1 LRRLVC
7 AKLTLKLPLSCMQA
21 LSRFRH
27 PNIAALFA
35 YTDPTAEGA
44 SGGYHLVYELAEKGS
59 LENFLRDD
67 LGRSRLGSFQRR
79 VQVAIDVLTAIRF
92 LHEGSKG
99 VASCFHRD
107 IKPANIVIKR
117 DFTAQ
122 LIDCGLA
129 KFVNDRITT
138 TGVKGTRGYIC
149 PQYVKTGKYLA
160 ACDIYSYGV
169 VLLELWTGRL
179 QNHEDESEATFNFG
193 EEYIYGEREVNA
205 DVDAATDL
213 ADPLPAFSKRYSD
226 LALRC
231 INERIK
237 NRPTGV
243 AVLNELK
250 DILVECSLSTTSLLG
265 SGSPSLSEAAESCSN
280 CRTMP
285 IMKPHE
291 ICALC
296 LFRKEIRKEFANIV
310 VVNQAP
316 EFPAMD
322 ALQKQI
328 EDLSNKFDPTLE
340 GLRKQMEDMNK
351 KLDLTLPVMAQ
362 LDRRLNNQIPRT
374 FFLLPGDIKSGWKHP
389 RSWLRSKVQK
399 KYYLFFVCPV
409 SQQAV
414 SPPIKLKVAKD
425 WVGKIAPVLAMGLYL
440 LQMSIKAGLNV
451 SLDLDGVASDLF
463 QVSSSHVSEM
473 IKELSAILDESDS
486 SRGLLDRLRAQQLSE
501 GDVHELSG
509 DAYELVIEKASE
521 QNGWRSAM
529 EPVRAPPSPKV
540 FWVAKA
546 VASNPQYE
554 FEVVQA

>member
-1 LRRLVC
+1 
-7 AKLTLKLPLSCMQA
+7 
-21 LSRFRH
+21 
-27 PNIAALFA
+27 
-35 YTDPTAEGA
+35 
-44 SGGYHLVYELAEKGS
+44 
-59 LENFLRDD
+59 
-67 LGRSRLGSFQRR
+67 
-79 VQVAIDVLTAIRF
+79 VQVAVDVLTAIRF
-92 LHEGSKG
+92 LHEGSKD

-107 IKPANIVIKR
+107 IKPANVVIKR

-129 KFVNDRITT
+129 KFVHDEVTT

-160 ACDIYSYGV
+160 ACDIYSFGV
-169 VLLELWTGRL
+169 VLLELWTGKL
-179 QNHEDESEATFNFG
+179 QNHDDESGATFNFG
-193 EEYIYGEREVNA
+193 EEYIYEERDANG

-213 ADPLPAFSKRYSD
+213 AEPLPAFAKRYTE

-231 INERIK
+231 ISERIK
-237 NRPTGV
+237 NRPSGV

-250 DILVECSLSTTSLLG
+250 DILVECS
-265 SGSPSLSEAAESCSN
+265 SPNVMRQGGASSESEAAAETCST

-285 IMKPHE
+285 SILPHK

-296 LFRKEIRKEFANIV
+296 LFRKEIRHEFSNIV
-310 VVNQAP
+310 VVSQPP

-322 ALQKQI
+322 ALSKQI
-328 EDLSNKFDPTLE
+328 EDLGRKFDPTLE
-340 GLRKQMEDMNK
+340 GLSKQMQDVSK
-351 KLDLTLPVMAQ
+351 KLDSTLPVVAQ

-389 RSWLRSKVQK
+389 KSWLRSKVQK

-425 WVGKIAPVLAMGLYL
+425 WVGKVAPVLATGLYL
-440 LQMSIKAGLNV
+440 LQMSMKAGLNV

-463 QVSSSHVSEM
+463 QVSSNHVSEM
-473 IKELSAILDESDS
+473 LNELSAMLEEST

-501 GDVHELSG
+501 NDVQELSG

-546 VASNPQYE
+546 VAANPLYE
-554 FEVVQA
+554 LEVVQA